1 MIPSFGSLFQVRRLV
16 SDVSRHKLLILAG
29 QCVEQSGD
37 LVLQTGSF
45 SLDDFIQIFADE
57 EVTDTKLFFLSCYM
71 YVWLCLTS

>member
-1 MIPSFGSLFQVRRLV
+1 MFQVRRLI
-16 SDVSRHKLLILAG
+16 SDESRHKLLILAG

-57 EVTDTKLFFLSCYM
+57 EVTGSDLFPFY
-71 YVWLCLTS
+71 TR